1 MNYENYFT
9 PLQYLNIGYYVHN
22 MISVDELAAYLSLP
36 TDAVRYI
43 ISEIK
48 LKPRILSGNEFEVG
62 EVLKEFAIKVEGC
75 KI

>member
-9 PLQYLNIGYYVHN
+9 PLQCLNIGYYVHN
-22 MISVDELAAYLSLP
+22 LISVDELAANLSLP
-36 TDAVRYI
+36 TDAVRHI

-48 LKPRILSGNEFEVG
+48 LKPRILSGNEFEIG